1 MRAIVCREYGT
12 PEDLVL
18 DELPDPTAGP
28 GQVVVR
34 VRAAAV
40 NYPDV
45 LLIAGKYQIKV
56 PPPFTPGSEFAGEGA
71 AVGAGVT
78 DHQPGDRV
86 SGSES

>member
-1 MRAIVCREYGT
+1 MRALVCREYGT

-28 GQVVVR
+28 GQAVVK

-56 PPPFTPGSEFAGEGA
+56 PPPFSPGS
-71 AVGAGVT
+71 
-78 DHQPGDRV
+78 
-86 SGSES
+86 